1 MLNRRIGIVG
11 MAVALLGALGSAATA
26 GLNHVIQRHPGEA
39 MPTGSRTRQSVSRCM
54 GRNPKRTTPAAQ
66 RRAARKRRNI
76 RKHPRCAR

>member
-1 MLNRRIGIVG
+1 MFNRRVGILG
-11 MAVALLGALGSAATA
+11 MAVALMGALGSAATA
-26 GLNHVIQRHPGEA
+26 GLNCVIQPRPGEV
-39 MPTGSRTRQSVSRCM
+39 MPIGSRTRQSASRCM